1 MLRIP
6 AAAALAAG
14 IVSGGLLMAGCGRTE
29 TAAPPADA
37 RAPVAVA
44 VASVQGTD
52 EPVVIEA
59 TGSFEPDE
67 SSDVAPAAS
76 GRVIATPVDVGQF
89 VSQGAVLIRIQDV
102 DAKLRLEEA
111 RAAAERAEAN
121 LKLAESQNA
130 LAQSTARRNEKLL
143 AGGLVPQT
151 VADEARTQADTAG
164 NSVLV
169 ARASLAQARAQLAL
183 AEKAVADVVVS
194 APFAGYV
201 AARRVAA
208 GEFVQPS
215 TSVLTLM
222 RLDPLRLRL
231 TIPAVQAGQIRTGQT
246 VQARVDAF
254 PDKIFEGKITALNPA
269 IAAESR
275 SFAVEARVA
284 NPGALLKPGMFAV
297 ASVQQG
303 NTERALLVPRR
314 AVIEDVNTN
323 SFRVY
328 VIDQENRARLRVVQ
342 LAARQPQPQV
352 TRLLGGV
359 KEGERVATTRLGD
372 LYDGAQTTA
381 ELSR

>member
-1 MLRIP
+1 MLRTS
-6 AAAALAAG
+6 AAALAAA
-14 IVSGGLLMAGCGRTE
+14 IATAGLLLVGCGRTE
-29 TAAPPADA
+29 TAAPSADA
-37 RAPVAVA
+37 RAAVPVAIA
-44 VASVQGTD
+44 PVQGVD

-59 TGSFEPDE
+59 TGSFQADE

-76 GRVIATPVDVGQF
+76 GRVTATPVDVGQF

-111 RAAAERAEAN
+111 RATVQRAEAN

-130 LAQSTARRNEKLL
+130 LAQATAQRNQKLL

-151 VADEARTQADTAG
+151 VADEARTQAETAG

-169 ARASLAQARAQLAL
+169 ARASLAQAQAQLAL

-201 AARRVAA
+201 SERRVAA

-215 TSVLTLM
+215 TSVLTLL
-222 RLDPLRLRL
+222 RIDPLRLRL
-231 TIPAVQAGQIRTGQT
+231 TIPAVQAGQIKIGQT

-254 PDKIFEGKITALNPA
+254 PDKVFEGKITALTPA
-269 IAAESR
+269 IVAESR
-275 SFAVEARVA
+275 SFAVEARIA
-284 NPGALLKPGMFAV
+284 NPGAVLKPGMFAV

-303 NTERALLVPRR
+303 NTERALLVPKR

-323 SFRVY
+323 SFRVF
-328 VIDQENRARLRVVQ
+328 VVDQENKARLRVVQ
-342 LAARQPQPQV
+342 LAARQPQPEL

-359 KEGERVATTRLGD
+359 KEGERVATSRLGD
-372 LYDGAQTTA
+372 LYDGAQTTV
-381 ELSR
+381 EPTR